1 MAVASV
7 LSLCLV
13 SLGLTAAQMDGSRAD
28 LELLKR
34 LLSYPGARTQVTEIA
49 LGRLPEAWPAEIPI
63 PEDAELIGG
72 LAFSEGLVHVRFSIS
87 WDPETVVLFYRQA
100 LVSEGWSPSEAAPA
114 YPPGFTLCRGN
125 EAVFVVAAQEGSHS
139 EAAVYYYPV
148 YPLCSP
154 EDGQRRVLPQFVHR
168 APVTGGGGGSSG
180 GALPKREEAW
190 FELISTDNAAEL
202 EGFYREQFLEAGW
215 ALVDQGAEGAAA
227 WSRFRKQDEWGAVL
241 LVIETLKPGTRVV
254 FAMATRLGR

>member
-1 MAVASV
+1 MTVASV
-7 LSLCLV
+7 LGLGLV
-13 SLGLTAAQMDGSRAD
+13 SLGLIGAQTDGSRAD

-34 LLSYPGARTQVTEIA
+34 LFSTPGEEPRVVEIA

-63 PEDAELIGG
+63 PEEAELIGG
-72 LAFSEGLVHVRFSIS
+72 LAYSDGTVRVRLFVS
-87 WDPETVVLFYRQA
+87 WDPETLVLFYRQA
-100 LVSEGWSPSEAAPA
+100 LVSKGWASSEAAPA
-114 YPPGFTLCRGN
+114 YLPGFTLCRGN
-125 EAVFVVAAQEGSHS
+125 EAVFVVAAQKGPRT

-148 YPLCSP
+148 NPLCSP

-168 APVTGGGGGSSG
+168 APVTGGGGGAS
-180 GALPKREEAW
+180 GALPKREEVW
-190 FELISTDNAAEL
+190 FELVSTENAVEL
-202 EGFYREQFLEAGW
+202 EVFYREQFLEAGW
-215 ALVDQGAEGAAA
+215 KLVDQGAEGAAA